1 MAGLETFRGDKSGKS
16 GDLRHSVPPGL
27 KPAFTKRFVGEAK
40 AAPYPKAAGPSSKPL
55 DETRSCIGLWLP
67 LLLVGIALGAQGI
80 AFAQTKPERQSK
92 AAQPTQSEVPST
104 AAESPSAS
112 AENDSGKAED
122 KLFQG
127 MRYRMIGPFRG
138 GRSLTAT
145 GIPGDPTT
153 YYFGATGGGVWK
165 STDGATTWSPVFD
178 KEGSGSIGSLAV
190 ANSDPNIIYVGTGEA
205 CIRGNISQGKGVYKS
220 LDGGKTWKNIGLHDS
235 RAIGKV
241 IINPNNPDIVFVAAL
256 GHPYGPNTERG
267 IFRTTDGGKTW
278 DKVLYK
284 DENTGGIDVAFDPH
298 NPNIVF
304 AAMWQARRT
313 SWSMISGGPGSGLFR
328 SGDGGTTWKRL
339 EEHGLPKRPYG
350 RIGIAV
356 AANSDRI
363 YALIEAHNPDGGLY
377 RSDDGGES
385 WDFVNPSHSLWQRP
399 WYYMHII
406 ADPRDENLVYIMDVE
421 AYKSTDGGHLFNRIH
436 VPHGD
441 NHGLWIDPRDTRRM
455 IAANDGGVTVTLDG
469 GKNWTSEDNQP
480 TAQFYHVTTDTA
492 TPYRVYGAQQDSGT
506 VAIVSRGDDGYIDRT
521 DWYDVGGG
529 EAGYIAPFPPDPNIV
544 YAADYQGNITRY
556 DRHIGQVKSISEQPE
571 LSDAHGASNLEHR
584 FQWTAPV
591 LISPHDPNTLYHAG
605 ERLFKTTDGGVHWV
619 AISPDLTRND
629 KSKQSVSG
637 GEITLD
643 DSGTEYY
650 DTIFAVAESP
660 ITQGLLWVGTDDGL
674 IQLTRDEGKSWSD
687 LTPRDLPEW
696 SRISQIEAS
705 SHDAGTAYVAVD
717 RHQNDD
723 LKPYIYRTNDYG
735 KTWTKLTKGIPDGSF
750 VRAVREDP
758 KKRGL
763 LYAGTEDGV
772 YVSFNDGAEWRTLKL
787 NLPST
792 PVHDL
797 VIKGNDLVVA
807 THGRAFW
814 ILDDVS
820 PLRQFTDDLPKKDLH
835 LYTPA
840 QAYRIQAGEPG
851 EHHPSKRTGQNPP
864 VGAVIYYYLKEAPK
878 AGTETKVEIL
888 DSSGKVIRK
897 YSSAETQVL
906 DEPLGPDDKK
916 PEKEIKADAGL
927 NRFVWD
933 LRYEEA
939 HRVPGY
945 YLWEYNS
952 GAKGPV
958 AAPGQ
963 YQVRITVGGESQV
976 AALEVKLDP
985 RVNLSQADLT
995 SQFSLLTLIH
1005 EELNRV
1011 YDAVNQIQDVRSQ
1024 VAGLKRRLPENA
1036 STKTIASSADDLE
1049 KKLVVVRDQLVNL
1062 TISANEDSLAYP
1074 PQIDGKLAFLAM
1086 DVGSADS
1093 APTEAEQLE
1102 FEKLKRQS
1110 GELLGRWDDLQ
1121 RRDLAAF
1128 QKLTAEGSL
1137 STVVVPPA
1145 GRAGEAEKM
1154 DAH

>member
-1 MAGLETFRGDKSGKS
+1 MGSRAISHGNKS
-16 GDLRHSVPPGL
+16 R
-27 KPAFTKRFVGEAK
+27 
-40 AAPYPKAAGPSSKPL
+40 
-55 DETRSCIGLWLP
+55 TRSIFW
-67 LLLVGIALGAQGI
+67 IALATVVLTNGTSL
-80 AFAQTKPERQSK
+80 AQTKPERQSK
-92 AAQPTQSEVPST
+92 AAKPTQTAPAASPNGQNPSTTDTSEVT
-104 AAESPSAS
+104 
-112 AENDSGKAED
+112 DSNKPED
-122 KLFQG
+122 KLFKG
-127 MRYRMIGPFRG
+127 LKYRLIGPFRG
-138 GRSLTAT
+138 GRSLTAA

-165 STDGATTWSPVFD
+165 STDGAMTWSPVFD

-190 ANSDPNIIYVGTGEA
+190 ANSDHNTIYVGTGEA
-205 CIRGNISQGKGVYKS
+205 CIRGNISQGDGVYKS
-220 LDGGKTWKNIGLHDS
+220 LDGGKSWKNVGLHDS
-235 RAIGKV
+235 RAVGKV

-256 GHPYGPNTERG
+256 GHPYGPNAERG

-278 DKVLYK
+278 EKVLYK

-298 NPNIVF
+298 NPNIIF
-304 AAMWQARRT
+304 AALWQARRT
-313 SWSMISGGPGSGLFR
+313 SWSMASGGPGSGLYR

-339 EEHGLPKRPYG
+339 EEHGLPKGPYG

-356 AANSDRI
+356 AANSDRV

-377 RSDDGGES
+377 RSDDGGET

-406 ADPRDENLVYIMDVE
+406 ADPRDENVVYIMDVE
-421 AYKSTDGGHLFNRIH
+421 AYKSTDGGHLFNRIR

-441 NHGLWIDPRDTRRM
+441 NHGLWVDPRDTRRM
-455 IAANDGGVTVTLDG
+455 IVANDGGVTVTLDG
-469 GKNWTSEDNQP
+469 GKNWTRQDNQP
-480 TAQFYHVTTDTA
+480 TAQFYHVITDTA
-492 TPYRVYGAQQDSGT
+492 QPYRVYGAQQDSGT
-506 VAIVSRGDDGYIDRT
+506 VAIASRSDDGSIDRT

-529 EAGYIAPFPPDPNIV
+529 EAGYIAPYPPDPNIV

-556 DRHIGQVKSISEQPE
+556 DRRIGQVKSITEQPE
-571 LSDAHGASNLEHR
+571 LSDAYGAANLEHR

-591 LISPHDPNTLYHAG
+591 LISSHDPNTLYHAG
-605 ERLFKTTDGGVHWV
+605 ERLFKTTDGGVHWL

-650 DTIFAVAESP
+650 DTIFALAESP
-660 ITQGLLWVGTDDGL
+660 ITKGLLWVGTDDGL
-674 IQLTRDEGKSWSD
+674 IQLTRDEGRTWTNV
-687 LTPRDLPEW
+687 TPKDLPEW

-705 SHDAGTAYVAVD
+705 PHDAGTAYVAVD

-723 LKPYIYRTNDYG
+723 LNPYIYKTNDYG
-735 KTWTKLTKGIPDGSF
+735 KTWTKLTHGLPDGAF
-750 VRAVREDP
+750 VRAVREDT
-758 KKRGL
+758 KKRNL
-763 LYAGTEDGV
+763 LYAGTENGV
-772 YVSFNDGAEWRTLKL
+772 YVSFNDGADWRSLKL
-787 NLPST
+787 NLPTT

-797 VIKGNDLVVA
+797 VIKDNDLVVA

-814 ILDDVS
+814 VLDDIS
-820 PLRQFTDDLPKKDLH
+820 PLRQFSEDVTKQDAH
-835 LYTPA
+835 LYTPGP
-840 QAYRIQAGEPG
+840 AYRIQAGAEG

-864 VGAVIYYYLKEAPK
+864 AGAVIYYYLKDLPK
-878 AGTETKVEIL
+878 AGTETKLEIL
-888 DSSGKVIRK
+888 DASGKVIRK
-897 YSSAETQVL
+897 YSSAETQLL
-906 DEPLGPDDKK
+906 DEPPSPDDKK
-916 PEKEIKADAGL
+916 PEKEIKPDAGL

-945 YLWEYNS
+945 YLWEYNG

-963 YQVRITVGGESQV
+963 YQVRLTVGGFSQL
-976 AALEVKLDP
+976 APLEVKLDP
-985 RVNLSQADLT
+985 RVSVSQADLAQQFAML
-995 SQFSLLTLIH
+995 SQIH

-1011 YDAVNQIQDVRSQ
+1011 YDTVNQIQDVRSQ

-1036 STKTIASSADDLE
+1036 STKAIAASADDLE
-1049 KKLVVVRDQLVNL
+1049 KKLVAVRDELVNL

-1074 PQIDGKLAFLAM
+1074 PQIDAKWAYLAM
-1086 DVGSADS
+1086 DVSTADS

-1110 GELLGRWDDLQ
+1110 GELLSRWGDLQ

-1128 QKLTAEGSL
+1128 QKLTVEGSL

-1145 GRAGEAEKM
+1145 GRSAEVETI

>member
-1 MAGLETFRGDKSGKS
+1 MAGRNAFLRNKSGKA
-16 GDLRHSVPPGL
+16 LLTSVFAL
-27 KPAFTKRFVGEAK
+27 AVFSPAVFV
-40 AAPYPKAAGPSSKPL
+40 
-55 DETRSCIGLWLP
+55 
-67 LLLVGIALGAQGI
+67 LGSQSA

-92 AAQPTQSEVPST
+92 AAKPTQTTPSST
-104 AAESPSAS
+104 ASADQKPADNESDKP
-112 AENDSGKAED
+112 ED
-122 KLFQG
+122 KLFKG
-127 MRYRMIGPFRG
+127 MKYRLIGPFRG
-138 GRSLTAT
+138 GRSLTAA

-165 STDGATTWSPVFD
+165 STDGAQSWTPVFD

-190 ANSDPNIIYVGTGEA
+190 ANSDRNTVYVGTGEA
-205 CIRGNISQGKGVYKS
+205 CIRGNIGHGDGVYKS
-220 LDGGKTWKNIGLHDS
+220 LDGGKTWKNVGLRDS

-241 IINPNNPDIVFVAAL
+241 IINPSNPEIVFVAAL

-278 DKVLYK
+278 EKVLYK

-298 NPNIVF
+298 NPNILF
-304 AAMWQARRT
+304 AALWQARRT
-313 SWSMISGGPGSGLFR
+313 SWSLADGGPGSGIYR
-328 SGDGGTTWKRL
+328 SNDGGTTWKRL
-339 EEHGLPKRPYG
+339 EEHGLPKGPYG
-350 RIGIAV
+350 RVGIAV
-356 AANSDRI
+356 AANSDRV

-377 RSDDGGES
+377 RSDDGGET

-406 ADPRDENLVYIMDVE
+406 ADPRDENVVYIMDVD
-421 AYKSTDGGHLFNRIH
+421 AYKSTDGGHLFNKVK

-455 IAANDGGVTVTLDG
+455 IASNDGGVTITLDG
-469 GKNWTSEDNQP
+469 GKNWTHEDNQP
-480 TAQFYHVTTDTA
+480 TAQFYHVITDTA
-492 TPYRVYGAQQDSGT
+492 APYRVYGAQQDSGT
-506 VAIVSRGDDGYIDRT
+506 VAIASRSDDGSIDRS

-529 EAGYIAPFPPDPNIV
+529 EAGYIAPYPPDPNIV
-544 YAADYQGNITRY
+544 YAADYQGNITRF
-556 DRHIGQVKSISEQPE
+556 DKHIGQVKSITEQPE
-571 LSDAHGASNLEHR
+571 LSDAYGAANLEHR

-591 LISPHDPNTLYHAG
+591 VISLHDPNTLYHGG
-605 ERLFKTTDGGVHWV
+605 ERLFKTIDGGVHWQ

-629 KSKQSVSG
+629 KSKQHVSG

-650 DTIFAVAESP
+650 DTIFAVTESP
-660 ITQGLLWVGTDDGL
+660 LAKGLIWVGTDDGL
-674 IQLTRDEGKSWSD
+674 IQLTRDDGKNWNNV
-687 LTPRDLPEW
+687 TPKDLPEW

-705 SHDAGTAYVAVD
+705 PFEAGTAYVAVD

-723 LKPYIYRTNDYG
+723 LHPYIYKTSDYG
-735 KTWTKLTKGIPDGSF
+735 QTWTKLGNGIPDGSF

-758 KKRGL
+758 RKRGL
-763 LYAGTEDGV
+763 LYAGTENGV
-772 YVSFNDGAEWRTLKL
+772 YISFNDGADWRSLKL
-787 NLPST
+787 NLPTT

-797 VIKGNDLVVA
+797 VIKDNDLVVA

-820 PLRQFTDDLPKKDLH
+820 PLRQFSDDLAKKNVY
-835 LYTPA
+835 LYTPGP
-840 QAYRIQAGEPG
+840 AYRIQAGAAG
-851 EHHPSKRTGQNPP
+851 ERHPSKLTGQNPP
-864 VGAVIYYYLKEAPK
+864 AGAVIYYFLKDAPK
-878 AGTETKVEIL
+878 TGTTPGTETKLEIL
-888 DSSGKVIRK
+888 NASGKVIRK
-897 YSSAETQVL
+897 YSSAEI
-906 DEPLGPDDKK
+906 EPLEEPLDPDEKK
-916 PEKEIKADAGL
+916 PEKEIKPDAGL

-945 YLWEYNS
+945 YLWEY
-952 GAKGPV
+952 GAGARGPV

-963 YQVRITVGGESQV
+963 YQVRLTVGSESQI
-976 AALEVKLDP
+976 APLELKLDP
-985 RVNLSQADLT
+985 RVKVSPADLSQ
-995 SQFSLLTLIH
+995 QFTLLTQIH

-1024 VAGLKRRLPENA
+1024 VTGLKRRLPENA
-1036 STKTIASSADDLE
+1036 STKPIASSADDLE
-1049 KKLVVVRDQLVNL
+1049 KKLVAVRDQLINL

-1074 PQIDGKLAFLAM
+1074 PQIDGKLAYLAM
-1086 DVGSADS
+1086 DVGSADA

-1110 GELLGRWDDLQ
+1110 GELLSRWDDLQ
-1121 RRDLAAF
+1121 LRDLPAF
-1128 QKLTAEGSL
+1128 RKLTTESNL

-1145 GRAGEAEKM
+1145 GQTGEAENT